1 MTQIVRKQENS
12 ISSVIADYDACGYD
26 TVKYLYSKGCREIGL
41 INGTTSLAPYR
52 ERYNGYHRA
61 MEELELTETC
71 ATSPMPGNNFEY
83 GYQCTEDLLNQ
94 NPHLDAIMAAV
105 DIQGMAAIR
114 ALKDRKIRVPEQIR
128 LVSLTGHSIGG
139 LLETTMTSLEIPAH
153 EMGEKATHMV
163 IDEIEAPS
171 DSKPSV
177 QHLVFS
183 ASLVERES
191 S

>member
-1 MTQIVRKQENS
+1 
-12 ISSVIADYDACGYD
+12 
-26 TVKYLYSKGCREIGL
+26 
-41 INGTTSLAPYR
+41 
-52 ERYNGYHRA
+52 
-61 MEELELTETC
+61 
-71 ATSPMPGNNFEY
+71 
-83 GYQCTEDLLNQ
+83 
-94 NPHLDAIMAAV
+94 
-105 DIQGMAAIR
+105 
-114 ALKDRKIRVPEQIR
+114 
-128 LVSLTGHSIGG
+128 
-139 LLETTMTSLEIPAH
+139 MTSLEIPAH

>member
-1 MTQIVRKQENS
+1 M
-12 ISSVIADYDACGYD
+12 
-26 TVKYLYSKGCREIGL
+26 
-41 INGTTSLAPYR
+41 
-52 ERYNGYHRA
+52 
-61 MEELELTETC
+61 
-71 ATSPMPGNNFEY
+71 
-83 GYQCTEDLLNQ
+83 NQ